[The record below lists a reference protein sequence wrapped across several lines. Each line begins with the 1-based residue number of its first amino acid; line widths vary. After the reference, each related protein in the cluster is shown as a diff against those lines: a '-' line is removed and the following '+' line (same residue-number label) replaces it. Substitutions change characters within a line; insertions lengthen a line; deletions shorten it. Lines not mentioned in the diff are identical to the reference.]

1 MHAWQKFEMD
11 LNPISTHE
19 DGCTVPAGPGSQISL
34 RGRVRCPWGMGQDGY
49 YLAGISPAGE
59 IDDAKVAVKI

>member
-1 MHAWQKFEMD
+1 MRTYQYDIVNYETVK
-11 LNPISTHE
+11 NYST
-19 DGCTVPAGPGSQISL
+19 A
-34 RGRVRCPWGMGQDGY
+34 MGQDGC